1 MEIKS
6 VFRDAASY
14 RHKPNRRNF
23 IFFFVRLVG
32 VKRSFVQR
40 YKENPISTNI
50 LSFFRTVDYQTR
62 HIHRY
67 FLANG
72 FVHANWLFFDWSA
85 SWIVAFVLAYRPPV
99 AFSTLDIP

>member
-23 IFFFVRLVG
+23 IFFFVSLVG

-50 LSFFRTVDYQTR
+50 LSFLER
-62 HIHRY
+62 
-67 FLANG
+67 
-72 FVHANWLFFDWSA
+72 
-85 SWIVAFVLAYRPPV
+85 
-99 AFSTLDIP
+99 